1 MGASPLVGKPCGD
14 NWMLALYGA
23 ECQERGLQGR
33 KKDTAEAGTVQPRSR
48 AHQQAGRQAA
58 SLRPT
63 QWLCAI
69 GRAAAPSRGPC
80 PLGRRLAGAFALLG
94 RCRKPSLT
102 ETTRA
107 WREYAPRFIPLPHPS
122 PRNQAWFKQHAW
134 FEEDLVPALQ
144 ARIDAMFAS

>member
-1 MGASPLVGKPCGD
+1 MIVRDVTG
-14 NWMLALYGA
+14 
-23 ECQERGLQGR
+23 
-33 KKDTAEAGTVQPRSR
+33 SR
-48 AHQQAGRQAA
+48 
-58 SLRPT
+58 
-63 QWLCAI
+63 
-69 GRAAAPSRGPC
+69 
-80 PLGRRLAGAFALLG
+80 
-94 RCRKPSLT
+94 RKPSLT

>member
-1 MGASPLVGKPCGD
+1 LGAPLRH
-14 NWMLALYGA
+14 LAAHARLVV
-23 ECQERGLQGR
+23 GLQ
-33 KKDTAEAGTVQPRSR
+33 
-48 AHQQAGRQAA
+48 
-58 SLRPT
+58 
-63 QWLCAI
+63 
-69 GRAAAPSRGPC
+69 
-80 PLGRRLAGAFALLG
+80 ALLRFWVG
-94 RCRKPSLT
+94 SRRKPSLT